1 MDSAQVIGAPRAP
14 ATWNE
19 FIFSRKGDLA
29 LLLSAVAYA
38 LGWIILRLTALA
50 TTGEIVLAMA
60 QAALVGGLCDYIA
73 LKMIFER
80 RWYLPNSG
88 VLPRNR
94 VKLIDGIAVTIE
106 KEWLTP
112 EMIGR
117 KLGEMDLAGRAGAY
131 LEQVRIEEVLGSEA
145 VEHLISRATA
155 ALGSKQ
161 ALERLDAILRKVLPK
176 TFTRIYAALNKVGV
190 RPLSARIVANLRHRL
205 PELRDDPEL
214 MNTLEGAV
222 HELGAELR
230 KPDSFAHQKADA
242 MMAAMVRRAVEASR
256 GQITQMVKDNL
267 ARLTDDQIR
276 FQIESK
282 TRTHLDWIRVNGGL
296 FGALFGLG
304 FELSRLAALHGPA
317 IIARL
322 ESVR

>member
-1 MDSAQVIGAPRAP
+1 MDSAQVIGARRAP
-14 ATWNE
+14 LTWNE
-19 FIFSRKGDLA
+19 FLFSRKGDLTLAVSA
-29 LLLSAVAYA
+29 LVYIA
-38 LGWIILRLTALA
+38 GWIILRFTTLA

-60 QAALVGGLCDYIA
+60 EAALIGGLCDYIA

-106 KEWLTP
+106 REWLTP

-117 KLGEMDLAGRAGAY
+117 KLGEMDLVARAGTY
-131 LEQVRIEEVLGSEA
+131 LAEVKIDEVLGGETA
-145 VEHLISRATA
+145 EYLMTRVTA
-155 ALGSKQ
+155 ALESEH
-161 ALERLDAILRKVLPK
+161 ALDQIDAILRKVLPK
-176 TFTRIYAALNKVGV
+176 TFTRIYAAFNKVGV
-190 RPLSARIVANLRHRL
+190 RPLSVRIVANLRHRL

-214 MNTLEGAV
+214 MSTLEGAI
-222 HELGAELR
+222 HELGAELQ
-230 KPDSFAHQKADA
+230 KPASFAHERAGA

-267 ARLTDDQIR
+267 AKLTDDQIR

-282 TRTHLDWIRVNGGL
+282 TRTHLDWIRVNGGI
-296 FGALFGLG
+296 FGALFGLC
-304 FELSRLAALHGPA
+304 FELSRLVAQHGPWLLA
-317 IIARL
+317 HLHAAM
-322 ESVR
+322 

>member
-1 MDSAQVIGAPRAP
+1 MNSAQVIGAPRAP

-19 FIFSRKGDLA
+19 FLFSRKGDLTLA
-29 LLLSAVAYA
+29 VSAIVYIC
-38 LGWIILRLTALA
+38 GWIILRFTALMTA
-50 TTGEIVLAMA
+50 GEIVRAMA
-60 QAALVGGLCDYIA
+60 EAALIGGLCDYIA

-94 VKLIDGIAVTIE
+94 VRLIDGIAVTIE

-117 KLGEMDLAGRAGAY
+117 KLGEMDLVARAGAY
-131 LEQVRIEEVLGSEA
+131 LAEVKIDEVLGSEA
-145 VEHLISRATA
+145 VEQIFRRVTS
-155 ALGSKQ
+155 ALESDQ
-161 ALERLDAILRKVLPK
+161 ALDRLDAILRKVLPK

-190 RPLSARIVANLRHRL
+190 RPLSVRIVANLRHRL

-214 MNTLEGAV
+214 MSTIEGALR
-222 HELGAELR
+222 ELGVELQ
-230 KPDSFAHQKADA
+230 KPASFAHEKASA

-267 ARLTDDQIR
+267 AKLTDDQIR
-276 FQIESK
+276 IQIESK

-296 FGALFGLG
+296 FGALFGLC
-304 FELSRLAALHGPA
+304 FELSRIVAQHGPA
-317 IIARL
+317 IVAHL
-322 ESVR
+322 QGAL

>member
-1 MDSAQVIGAPRAP
+1 MDSAQVIVARRAP

-19 FIFSRKGDLA
+19 FLFSRKGDLTLA
-29 LLLSAVAYA
+29 VSAVGYIA
-38 LGWIILRLTALA
+38 GWIILRFTTLSI
-50 TTGEIVLAMA
+50 TGEVVRAMGE
-60 QAALVGGLCDYIA
+60 AALIGGLCDYIA

-117 KLGEMDLAGRAGAY
+117 KLGEMDLVARAGAY
-131 LEQVRIEEVLGSEA
+131 LTEVKIDEVLGSEA
-145 VEHLISRATA
+145 VGHVMDRVTA
-155 ALGSKQ
+155 ALESEQ

-176 TFTRIYAALNKVGV
+176 TFTRIYAALNRVGV

-205 PELRDDPEL
+205 PELRNDPEL
-214 MNTLEGAV
+214 MSTLEGAV
-222 HELGAELR
+222 HELGAELQ
-230 KPDSFAHQKADA
+230 KPASFAHEKASA

-267 ARLTDDQIR
+267 AKLTDDQIR
-276 FQIESK
+276 FQIETK
-282 TRTHLDWIRVNGGL
+282 TRTHLDWIRVNGGI
-296 FGALFGLG
+296 FGALFGLC
-304 FELSRLAALHGPA
+304 FELSRLLALHGPA
-317 IIARL
+317 ILAHL
-322 ESVR
+322 QAGM

>member
-1 MDSAQVIGAPRAP
+1 MESAQVIAAPQAA

-19 FIFSRKGDLA
+19 FIFSRKGDLT
-29 LLLSAVAYA
+29 LTVSAMVYIA
-38 LGWIILRLTALA
+38 GWIVVRYTAFA
-50 TTGEIVLAMA
+50 TPGEVVLAMA
-60 QAALVGGLCDYIA
+60 EAALVGGLCDYIA

-112 EMIGR
+112 EMIGK
-117 KLGEMDLAGRAGAY
+117 KLGEMDLVARAGMY
-131 LEQVRIEEVLGSEA
+131 LAEVKIDELLGSEA
-145 VEHLISRATA
+145 VAHILERATA
-155 ALGSKQ
+155 GLESEQ
-161 ALERLDAILRKVLPK
+161 ALERLDAILRKLLPK

-190 RPLSARIVANLRHRL
+190 RSLSARIVANLRRRL

-214 MNTLEGAV
+214 MGALESSI
-222 HELGAELR
+222 HELGAELQ
-230 KPDSFAHQKADA
+230 KPASFAHEKASALMD
-242 MMAAMVRRAVEASR
+242 AMVRRAVEASR

-282 TRTHLDWIRVNGGL
+282 TRTHLDWIRVNGGI
-296 FGALFGLG
+296 FGALFGLC
-304 FELSRLAALHGPA
+304 FELSRLVAQHGPA
-317 IIARL
+317 IMAAIKSAI
-322 ESVR
+322 